1 MDISSDEEE
10 DAGIALQVVETD
22 ADWLNFH
29 NCMSPETLPQGWTVQ
44 QGQIW
49 LHEPKRI
56 LCEALHKELEPID
69 EKDWGKGPQKQ

>member
-29 NCMSPETLPQGWTVQ
+29 NCMSPETLPQGWTV
-44 QGQIW
+44 
-49 LHEPKRI
+49 
-56 LCEALHKELEPID
+56 
-69 EKDWGKGPQKQ
+69 